1 MFLLEPGGKRFRK
14 TFAPPN
20 RSSTAKIWLFS
31 YATII
36 CQRFSHLFLNF

>member
-20 RSSTAKIWLFS
+20 RSSTPLR
-31 YATII
+31 YGY
-36 CQRFSHLFLNF
+36 FLTQLSFVKDFLIFF